1 MQESST
7 ACASRGSNIAKPPPL
22 PSVVISTLFFYKEE
36 VSERFLKAILRQ
48 INQFAA
54 SGRAD
59 VHFVASLNYEQP
71 EFAKRVR
78 QLAETLISDPHLRF
92 TCVEN
97 HHNKGFGK
105 AHNETFDAYPSDI
118 FITLNNDLFIHEDRW
133 LLRIIEAF
141 DNPTTAIVGARE
153 SASYLNEVGYGIPA
167 GDHGR
172 EIDFLEGSLLA
183 VRSAL
188 GKKLGLF
195 APDLDFVYFEDSDLC
210 LRYRAEGH
218 TLTPIS
224 IPHEHLRYSSTSLVP
239 RDLLEGILNSNRA
252 RFFSRWKRYM
262 ATRRFTR
269 RIQVSAVGVEER
281 VLLASLP
288 SLLALMQQHPGA
300 ALQLIAPAT
309 RWNEL
314 FRQRGMSFCC
324 DGNPAG
330 EFDQT
335 HDLAAAP
342 LGQPLPVGQAIAAYL
357 GVSFLPHLAL
367 EFLQLFAQSDISSGA
382 YALIDVGCFR
392 QGFEGIC
399 PSAEDLAA
407 IIEMLGRRGLSSVLS
422 TNGQPGEEYRALQ
435 QKCSRRL
442 GPETSA
448 KELLTTLAGAS
459 LLVGGDGPL
468 LQLAQLLEKR
478 SFTIFGPTLP
488 TRTIHQWNANGFFVR
503 QELDC
508 LGCHVRWNGSQS
520 NYCLRR
526 DQACMHNAGGTALL
540 RELAGFLDGQPA
552 SLPVALELEQRVQ
565 MKAVEQMV
573 RCAKEQLTEL
583 GEK

>member
-1 MQESST
+1 MWPLFSPT
-7 ACASRGSNIAKPPPL
+7 ASRAGVVAEPPA
-22 PSVVISTLFFYKEE
+22 VVISTLFFYKEE
-36 VSERFLKAILRQ
+36 ISERFLRAILKQ
-48 INQFAA
+48 VNQFAA
-54 SGRAD
+54 SGRAR
-59 VHFVASLNYEQP
+59 VHFVASLNYEHP
-71 EFAKRVR
+71 EFAARVR
-78 QLAETLISDPHLRF
+78 HLAKTLIDDSHVRF

-97 HHNKGFGK
+97 HYNKGFGK
-105 AHNETFDAYPSDI
+105 AHNEAFAAFPSDI
-118 FITLNNDLFIHEDRW
+118 FITLNNDLFIRDDRW

-141 DNPTTAIVGARE
+141 DSPTTAIVGAQE
-153 SASYLNEVGYGIPA
+153 SASCLNEVGYGIPV

-183 VRSAL
+183 VRSTL
-188 GKKLGLF
+188 VKQLGLF

-210 LRYRAEGH
+210 LRYRAAGH
-218 TLTPIS
+218 ALTPIS

-239 RDLLEGILNSNRA
+239 RGLLEGILNSNRA

-262 ATRRFTR
+262 DTRRFTR

-288 SLLALMQQHPGA
+288 ALLALKKQHPRA
-300 ALQLIAPAT
+300 TMQVVAPAT

-314 FRQRGMSFCC
+314 FRQRGMSVCC
-324 DGNPAG
+324 DGSPAA

-335 HDLAAAP
+335 HDLTAAP
-342 LGQPLPVGQAIAAYL
+342 LGQPLPIGQTIAAYL

-367 EFLQLFAQSDISSGA
+367 EFLQLFAQSDESSGA

-407 IIEMLGRRGLSSVLS
+407 IIEMLERRGLSSVLS
-422 TNGQPGEEYRALQ
+422 TNGQPGEEYGALQ
-435 QKCSRRL
+435 KKCSRYL

-488 TRTIHQWNANGFFVR
+488 TRTIHHWSTNGFFVR

-508 LGCHVRWNGSQS
+508 LGCHVRWSGPQS

-526 DQACMHNAGGTALL
+526 DQACMHNAGGPALL
-540 RELAGFLDGQPA
+540 RELANFLDGQPA
-552 SLPVALELEQRVQ
+552 CLPVALALEQRVQ

-573 RCAKEQLTEL
+573 RCAKVQLTE
-583 GEK
+583 